1 VSGPPDEE
9 PIEVDL
15 PGGGVVIVSF
25 GDTEARRSDG
35 GEMIAAALVVV
46 EGSEIDLERAVV
58 HEADRHGLRSSVSMT
73 RRTRTVLVETIP
85 SGDPE
90 DRPPST

>member
-1 VSGPPDEE
+1 
-9 PIEVDL
+9 
-15 PGGGVVIVSF
+15 
-25 GDTEARRSDG
+25 
-35 GEMIAAALVVV
+35 VV